1 MKKTR
6 NFLPVF
12 IAVGFMITMI
22 SCNKDNDPSKTDD
35 VTSYEGYKLIWND
48 EFNGAAIDPANWNY
62 ETGNG
67 TDYGLPA
74 GWGNNEKQI
83 YTNNTENSS
92 IQADETASVLAITA
106 LADNSGGYTSAKLTS
121 ENLFS
126 MRFGRVDIRAKLPI
140 GRGIWPAFWM
150 MGDNR
155 DLIKWPGCGEI
166 DIIEV
171 LGHEPSKL
179 YSTLHF
185 TDKDNEHGEIQ
196 NIHVLGSGDFSEAYH
211 LFTLDW
217 TPDSLIY
224 SLDGQYLRGFG
235 IEDDMKEFLRSTYLI
250 LNIAVGG
257 YWPGDPNETTVF
269 PQTMYV
275 DYIRVYSQDGFVA
288 PAAPELI
295 LEEETVGQIIEP
307 NIADNGIRHSFN
319 DFGSLEVI
327 SYGPGSPLISA
338 SDTAIDGGQSLVFDF
353 PGGGWGGAYLEMAAA
368 KDLSKYAYLKFA
380 LNKPSSLVNAE
391 IKLESRISATNA
403 ILYLKNYS
411 GVPLSDGFTEYSI
424 PMADFAALTFTD
436 LTIPFAM
443 WNPQDAAGKFVK
455 ARVLIDD
462 IRFE

>member
-1 MKKTR
+1 MKQTR
-6 NFLPVF
+6 NSATAF
-12 IAVGFMITMI
+12 IALVCLTTLI
-22 SCNKDNDPSKTDD
+22 SCNKENDPSKTDNIP
-35 VTSYEGYKLIWND
+35 SYEGYTLVWND
-48 EFNGAAIDPANWNY
+48 EFNEAAINPVNWNY

-67 TDYGLPA
+67 TEYGLPA

-83 YTNNTENSS
+83 YTSSSENSG
-92 IQADETASVLAITA
+92 IQSDDNASVLAVTA
-106 LADNSGGYTSAKLTS
+106 IADNSGGYTSAKLTT

-126 MRFGRVDIRAKLPI
+126 MRFGRVDIRAKLPK

-185 TDKDNEHGEIQ
+185 TDKDNEHGEVQ
-196 NIHVLGSGDFSEAYH
+196 NVHVLESGDFSEAYH

-217 TPDSLIY
+217 TPDSLVFM
-224 SLDGQYLRGFG
+224 LDGQYLGGFA
-235 IEDDMKEFLRSTYLI
+235 IEDDMKEFLRSAYLI

-257 YWPGDPNETTVF
+257 YWPGEPNETTLF
-269 PQTMYV
+269 PQTLYV
-275 DYIRVYSQDGFVA
+275 DYIRVYSQDGFT
-288 PAAPELI
+288 PPSAPELN

-319 DFGSLEVI
+319 DFGSLDVI
-327 SYGPGSPLISA
+327 SYGPGSPVISA

-353 PGGGWGGAYLEMAAA
+353 PGGGWGGAYLEMAEP
-368 KDLSKYAYLKFA
+368 KDLSNYSHLKFA
-380 LNKPSSLVNAE
+380 LNKPSSLVNTE
-391 IKLESRISATNA
+391 IKLESRISSTNA
-403 ILYLKNYS
+403 IVYLKNYE
-411 GVPLSDGFTEYSI
+411 GTPLSDGFTEYSI
-424 PMADFAALTFTD
+424 PMSDFSALTFTD